1 MRNFLILTA
10 VMICL
15 QNTIVLG
22 ATSAVVVANGAIQ
35 NAHTHA
41 VTTKKKPRL
50 KSRIVL
56 APINPVEEYIVD
68 DDIVL
73 GRNRNRLE
81 IINEQEEE
89 LSDYVKIRLMVAR
102 MKALEKYK
110 QVWQT

>member
-1 MRNFLILTA
+1 M
-10 VMICL
+10 
-15 QNTIVLG
+15 LG